1 MIKVTYYYSAC
12 VGITTP
18 DVSIL
23 CDPWF
28 TDGIY
33 DGSWYQYP
41 KVKDP
46 IALVGKHDI
55 IYVSHIHPDHYDPR
69 FIKEYLTVYPDTM
82 ILIAEGVFLDK
93 KMDADGIPYTVDLGE
108 GFVFFGGNEE
118 HNASTEIR
126 IIKNDTGSISDID
139 TALVV
144 IDKAVYRKNY
154 TVVNMNDN
162 AYYQPQID
170 KIKEFAPNIDIALLG
185 HTGAGPYP
193 QTYYKDDDILEQ
205 KAQEKRHKFFGRYA
219 KMAHALGARVD
230 IPFAGQYILGGR
242 LSHLN
247 PYRGVSDAVE
257 VLAFD
262 DKAVVLEQGASI
274 DTVTFIPTKERTEP
288 FDIAEMERY
297 ASTLTEPMAY
307 MKDFKYL
314 SPDAIPWA
322 KLLSKAGK
330 NAFALSEYDGGP
342 YVIIIRFGGECYACN
357 LLTKKQGLCP
367 TGEQEDYKAYK
378 GYSLIEIDYRYL
390 FGLITGIYHWNNAE
404 VGSQYMTTRVPDE
417 YNRSVQRFLNFF
429 TV

>member
-12 VGITTP
+12 VAITTP

-41 KVKDP
+41 KIKDP
-46 IALVGKHDI
+46 IALIGKHDI

-69 FIKEYLTVYPDTM
+69 FLKEYLSVYPDTE
-82 ILIAEGVFLDK
+82 IVIAQGVFLDK
-93 KMDADGIPYTVDLGE
+93 KMQADDIPYTSIKWQGAVYRGSSRL
-108 GFVFFGGNEE
+108 N
-118 HNASTEIR
+118 
-126 IIKNDTGSISDID
+126 IIPNDTGSISDID
-139 TALVV
+139 TALIVT
-144 IDKAVYRKNY
+144 Y
-154 TVVNMNDN
+154 TDHAVVNMNDN
-162 AYYQPQID
+162 QYYKPQID
-170 KIKEFAPNIDIALLG
+170 KIKEFAPKIDIALIG

-193 QTYYKDDDILEQ
+193 QTYYKDDTILEQ
-205 KAQEKRHKFFGRYA
+205 KAEEKKMKFFNRYSDMDA
-219 KMAHALGARVD
+219 VLDARVN

-257 VLAFD
+257 VLEFD

-274 DTVTFIPTKERTEP
+274 DTVTFIPTETRTES
-288 FDIAEMERY
+288 FDIIQMERY
-297 ASTLTEPMAY
+297 ASMLTEPMAY

-314 SPDAIPWA
+314 APNAIPWGR
-322 KLLSKAGK
+322 LLSKAAK
-330 NAFALSEYDGGP
+330 NAFDKCEYDGEGE
-342 YVIIIRFGGECYACN
+342 YFITIRFADKEVCCE
-357 LLTKKQGLCP
+357 LKR
-367 TGEQEDYKAYK
+367 KAYSGIVSDPDK
-378 GYSLIEIDYRYL
+378 GGPISGESLIEIDYRYL